1 MRHERLPDCRPTRPS
16 DDVTSASSYPE
27 LICGEFVMRPR
38 VIVRLS
44 CTDIDAIGRWR
55 RRMVLAIVVVATLA
69 VLSVYQRPIDAR
81 SPAPAGERASVA
93 ENEPGR

>member
-1 MRHERLPDCRPTRPS
+1 
-16 DDVTSASSYPE
+16 
-27 LICGEFVMRPR
+27 
-38 VIVRLS
+38 
-44 CTDIDAIGRWR
+44 
-55 RRMVLAIVVVATLA
+55 MVLAIVVVATLA